1 MQDELFESNG
11 DVDEETAADESAA
24 VDPPPGVASSSGR
37 DRHAPLAA
45 RMRPRTLD
53 EYVGQRH
60 ILGEGK
66 LLRRAVEAD
75 RFTSLIFYGPP
86 GVGKTSLAELIA
98 QRTESRFV
106 NLSGVESNV
115 AEIRQAVEAAR
126 SIQRTQKRITTL
138 FVDEIHRFNKA
149 QQDVLLP
156 HIERGTVRFIG
167 ATTHNPFFYINSPLV
182 SRSQVFQ
189 LEPLEEEDLAE
200 LLEAA
205 IEDPERGF
213 GKLDLLVNP
222 EAKAHLVR
230 MCDGDARKLLTSFEL
245 AVLTTNPADDTGKI
259 VIDLEVAEDSIQR
272 KTVVYDADGDAH
284 YDTISA
290 FIKSIRGSDPDAAL
304 YWLAKMLHAGE
315 DIRFIAR
322 RLVISASEDIGMA
335 DSNGLRVAVAA
346 QQAVEFIGM
355 PEARIP
361 LAHATVYL
369 ATAPKSNRAYAAI
382 DRALRDVA
390 EGRTLAVP
398 EHLRTKTRKKLA
410 REAGGASEADTA
422 YQYSHDF
429 DGAFVPQAY
438 LPEGRHY
445 YEPGD
450 QGMEKRVADRLE
462 YWRKRLDEENPEA
475 PDP

>member
-1 MQDELFESNG
+1 MDDLFDEDEDAENESTGSDQQTNP
-11 DVDEETAADESAA
+11 VDSNFAP
-24 VDPPPGVASSSGR
+24 V
-37 DRHAPLAA
+37 PLAA
-45 RMRPRTLD
+45 RMRPRVLD
-53 EYVGQRH
+53 EYVGQQH

-66 LLRRAVEAD
+66 LLRRAIEAD

-115 AEIRQAVEAAR
+115 AEIRQAVEAAKGY
-126 SIQRTQKRITTL
+126 QRTRKQITTL

-189 LEPLEEEDLAE
+189 LEPLEEIDLAE
-200 LLEAA
+200 LLQAA
-205 IEDPERGF
+205 VSDDERGF
-213 GKLDLLVNP
+213 GKKPIRLAED
-222 EAKAHLVR
+222 AAAHFVR

-245 AVLTTNPADDTGKI
+245 AVLTTEADDDSGEI
-259 VIDLEVAEDSIQR
+259 EIDLEVAEDSIQR

-290 FIKSIRGSDPDAAL
+290 FIKSMRGSDPDAAL
-304 YWLAKMLHAGE
+304 YWLAKMLYAGE

-322 RLVISASEDIGMA
+322 RIVIAASEDVGMA
-335 DSNGLRVAVAA
+335 DSNALRVAVSA

-361 LAHATVYL
+361 LAHAAVYI
-369 ATAPKSNRAYAAI
+369 ATAPKSNRAYAGINA
-382 DRALRDVA
+382 AMRDVR

-398 EHLRTKTRKKLA
+398 PHLRTKSRKKLGV
-410 REAGGASEADTA
+410 EGGAIEAADTE
-422 YQYSHDF
+422 YKYSHDAEE
-429 DGAFVPQAY
+429 GYIPQAY
-438 LPEGRHY
+438 LPEGRVY
-445 YEPGD
+445 YEPTEN
-450 QGMEKRVADRLE
+450 GMEKRVAERLE
-462 YWRKRLDEENPEA
+462 YWRAQFEA
-475 PDP
+475 DQAGNE